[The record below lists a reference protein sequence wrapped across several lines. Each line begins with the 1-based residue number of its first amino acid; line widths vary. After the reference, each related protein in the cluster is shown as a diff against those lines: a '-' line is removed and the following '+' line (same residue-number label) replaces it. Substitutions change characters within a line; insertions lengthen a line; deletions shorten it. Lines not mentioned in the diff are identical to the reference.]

1 MRTYADD
8 QERIIR
14 VRRLADEWM
23 RSGLIDVAQHER
35 IAADLQVD
43 LRRTNRFLRL
53 TLFGFGLLIT
63 AAAVGLAVVTFDVND
78 AAAAGVLCLMAAAAA
93 AALAE
98 FLIRRFRLYRF
109 GVEEACAVAA
119 AVLVAGGSGLIARSL
134 SGATRGEPQI
144 FVALIAGSAAAFA
157 VYSRYGYVYA
167 AVGAMLCA
175 SLASFQLQVSDVVQR
190 LLATAVLGGCFI
202 GPRMKRR
209 EYGDE
214 FPGDEQGMI
223 QASAWLG
230 MYAALNIQLFSALF
244 PRPLA
249 SWFYWFTYAMI
260 WTLPAAGLW
269 LSIRDRDR
277 PLLDASLVM
286 ALATL
291 FTNKP
296 YLGAARKPWDP
307 ILFGLLLIG
316 TAIVLRRWLAGGA
329 GGSRRG
335 FTATRVLRSD
345 KDTLASAGIASA
357 AFSQG
362 PSHRHPDPSPPD
374 PFKGD
379 GGRSGGAGGG
389 GAF

>member
-23 RSGLIDVAQHER
+23 RSGLIDAAQHER
-35 IAADLQVD
+35 IAAGLHVD

-53 TLFGFGLLIT
+53 TLLGFGLLII
-63 AAAVGLAVVTFDVND
+63 AAAVGLAVVTINVND
-78 AAAAGVLCLMAAAAA
+78 VATAGMLCLIAAAASAAV
-93 AALAE
+93 AE

-119 AVLVAGGSGLIARSL
+119 AVLVGSGSGLMARSL
-134 SGATRGEPQI
+134 SGATYGEPQM
-144 FVALIAGSAAAFA
+144 FVALVAGSAAALA

-175 SLASFQLQVSDVVQR
+175 SLAPFPLQLSDVVQR

-202 GPRMKRR
+202 GARMKRR
-209 EYGDE
+209 RYGDE
-214 FPGDEQGMI
+214 FPGDEHGTI
-223 QASAWLG
+223 QAAAWLG

-249 SWFYWFTYAMI
+249 SWFHWFTYAMI

-286 ALATL
+286 VLATL

-307 ILFGLLLIG
+307 ILLGLLLIG
-316 TAIVLRRWLAGGA
+316 TAIVLRRWLASGSD
-329 GGSRRG
+329 GSRRG
-335 FTATRVLRSD
+335 FTATRLSRSD
-345 KDTLASAGIASA
+345 KDTLASVGIASA
-357 AFSQG
+357 AFHQG
-362 PSHRHPDPSPPD
+362 PSHRHSDPSSPD

-389 GAF
+389 GSF